1 MQLLTLLLKTPVTV
15 ALWKLEGNVITTS
28 LDVMYTQNSVD
39 TVFLYLTGHRIHAI
53 FFFILQT
60 IGDFKNN

>member
-39 TVFLYLTGHRIHAI
+39 TVFLYLTGHRIHVI

-60 IGDFKNN
+60 IGDFKND

>member
-28 LDVMYTQNSVD
+28 LYVMYTQNSVD
-39 TVFLYLTGHRIHAI
+39 TVFLYLTGHNIHN
-53 FFFILQT
+53 
-60 IGDFKNN
+60 GDFKND